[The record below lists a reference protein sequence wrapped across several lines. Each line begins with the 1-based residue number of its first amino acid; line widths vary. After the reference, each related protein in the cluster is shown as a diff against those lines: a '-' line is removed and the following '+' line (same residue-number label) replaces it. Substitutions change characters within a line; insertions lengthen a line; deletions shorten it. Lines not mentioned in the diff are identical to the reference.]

1 MNCKVCNKQLREDSM
16 FCTECGAAL
25 AGSEQHVQPTAAP
38 QPQVPQ
44 TPKVQVQP
52 VRPAQPPQPQQR
64 PAQPPK
70 QPQPAPP
77 PPKPQP
83 PPPKQQPARPAPIDK
98 PHKKTMPPVLIAVIA
113 AATVF
118 IVGGVGAYFLFFH
131 NVPEKPV
138 EPQEPQA
145 PVIETVEPALP
156 DVSYTY
162 MSKQPEP
169 VIEITSVDSLFPSNY
184 RSLDSLVTF
193 AGYCEYGELD
203 VMVEVEVPGFT
214 QPYSQRVHL
223 GRQITNLR
231 IVPPLILGDL
241 NLDSAKTAQIII
253 SVTDIDTGKILEQE
267 SRKLELFSRYDII
280 WWIED
285 SQGDWI
291 FTGEDVLAW
300 MTPDAPEIVQLQ
312 RDAIDY
318 LDFISNGQLDSLIG
332 YQNYGFFENAYSD
345 TWVQAV
351 SIQGAMSD
359 TTKVRYNTALFT
371 MDSHQRVNLPVD
383 TLNSRSGLCIETS
396 LVIASAL
403 QSLGMNVFLVFP
415 PGHAQVA
422 VEAKPNTG
430 DYYLIETTILPM
442 NRDLSGWNSAVQFLS
457 KDEWYDYIDN
467 SSCYIV
473 DAALGEKLGIRALNN

>member
-1 MNCKVCNKQLREDSM
+1 
-16 FCTECGAAL
+16 
-25 AGSEQHVQPTAAP
+25 
-38 QPQVPQ
+38 
-44 TPKVQVQP
+44 
-52 VRPAQPPQPQQR
+52 
-64 PAQPPK
+64 
-70 QPQPAPP
+70 
-77 PPKPQP
+77 
-83 PPPKQQPARPAPIDK
+83 
-98 PHKKTMPPVLIAVIA
+98 
-113 AATVF
+113 VF
-118 IVGGVGAYFLFFH
+118 ICGGIGAYFLFFR
-131 NVPEKPV
+131 NDPEVPI
-138 EPQEPQA
+138 EPNE
-145 PVIETVEPALP
+145 PVIEDVESTLP

-169 VIEITSVDSLFPSNY
+169 VIEIITVDSLFPSNY
-184 RSLDSLVTF
+184 RSLDYLVTF
-193 AGYCEYGELD
+193 AGYCEYGEID

-223 GRQITNLR
+223 GRQITKLR
-231 IVPPLILGDL
+231 IVPPLILGKLD
-241 NLDSAKTAQIII
+241 LDSAKTAQIII

-267 SRKLELFSRYDII
+267 SRKLELFSKYDII

-285 SQGDWI
+285 SEGDWI

-300 MTPDAPEIVQLQ
+300 MTPDAPEILQLQ

-318 LDFISNGQLDSLIG
+318 LSFISDGQLDSLIG
-332 YQNYGFFENAYSD
+332 YQNYGFFENSYSD

-359 TTKVRYNTALFT
+359 TSKVRYNIASFT
-371 MDSHQRVNLPVD
+371 MDSQQRVNLPAD

-403 QSLGMNVFLVFP
+403 QSAGMNVFLVFP

-442 NRDLSGWNSAVQFLS
+442 TRDSSGWNSAVKYLS
-457 KDEWYDYIDN
+457 KEEWSDYIDN
-467 SSCYIV
+467 SPCYIV
-473 DAALGEKLGIRALNN
+473 DAALGEKLGIRAINN

>member
-1 MNCKVCNKQLREDSM
+1 
-16 FCTECGAAL
+16 
-25 AGSEQHVQPTAAP
+25 
-38 QPQVPQ
+38 
-44 TPKVQVQP
+44 
-52 VRPAQPPQPQQR
+52 
-64 PAQPPK
+64 
-70 QPQPAPP
+70 
-77 PPKPQP
+77 
-83 PPPKQQPARPAPIDK
+83 
-98 PHKKTMPPVLIAVIA
+98 MPPVLIAGIA
-113 AATVF
+113 AAAVL
-118 IVGGVGAYFLFFH
+118 ICGGIGAYFLFFR
-131 NVPEKPV
+131 NDPEEPKEPDEPV
-138 EPQEPQA
+138 LED
-145 PVIETVEPALP
+145 VEPALP
-156 DVSYTY
+156 DVIYTY
-162 MSKQPEP
+162 MTKQPEP

-184 RSLDSLVTF
+184 RSLDALVTF
-193 AGYCEYGELD
+193 AGYCDYGETD

-214 QPYSQRVHL
+214 QQYSQRVHL
-223 GRQITNLR
+223 GRQITKLR

-241 NLDSAKTAQIII
+241 NLDSAKTAQIIV

-267 SRKLELFSRYDII
+267 SRKLELYSKFDII

-285 SQGDWI
+285 AEGEWI

-318 LDFISNGQLDSLIG
+318 LSFITNGQLDSLIG
-332 YQNYGFFENAYSD
+332 YQNYGYFENKYSD

-359 TTKVRYNTALFT
+359 TRKVRYNMASFT
-371 MDSHQRVNLPVD
+371 LDSQQRVNLPAD

-396 LVIASAL
+396 LVVASAL
-403 QSLGMNVFLVFP
+403 QSADMNVFLVFP

-442 NRDLSGWNSAVQFLS
+442 ARDSGGWNKAVRYLS
-457 KDEWYDYIDN
+457 KEEWYDYIEN
-467 SSCYIV
+467 SPCYVV